1 MDRSIYIAMTGASE
15 IMHAQA
21 ATAHNLANAN
31 TTGFRADLEAFKSL
45 PMYGPGYPSRV
56 YALAEPTEVD
66 LTPGTL
72 MSTGR
77 DLDVAINGEGWIS
90 VQGADGNEAYTRAG
104 NLEVDTNGLLATGAG
119 HPVLGNAGPIALP
132 PYEKLEI
139 ASDGTLSIQPLGQ
152 APNSLAVVDRIK
164 LVNPEPK
171 YLTKGYDGL
180 IRSRQTDVA
189 APDAAVRLSS
199 GRLENS
205 NVNSVEAMVN
215 MIELARQF
223 ELQLKLMSTTEENEK
238 LSSQLMRIS

>member
-21 ATAHNLANAN
+21 VNAHNLANAN

-56 YALAEPTEVD
+56 YALAEQTDVD
-66 LTPGTL
+66 FTPGAL
-72 MSTGR
+72 INTGR
-77 DLDVAINGEGWIS
+77 DLDVAVNGEGWIA

-104 NLEVDTNGLLATGAG
+104 NLQVDSNGLLTTGAG
-119 HPVLGNAGPIALP
+119 HPVMGNAGPIALP
-132 PYEKLEI
+132 PYKKLEI
-139 ASDGTLSIQPLGQ
+139 AADGTLSIQPLGQ

-164 LVNPEPK
+164 LVNPELK
-171 YLTKGYDGL
+171 NLTKGYDGL
-180 IRSRQTDVA
+180 IRTRQGDVA

-199 GRLENS
+199 GRLESS

-223 ELQLKLMSTTEENEK
+223 ELQVKMMATTEESDK
-238 LSSQLMRIS
+238 LSAQLMRLS